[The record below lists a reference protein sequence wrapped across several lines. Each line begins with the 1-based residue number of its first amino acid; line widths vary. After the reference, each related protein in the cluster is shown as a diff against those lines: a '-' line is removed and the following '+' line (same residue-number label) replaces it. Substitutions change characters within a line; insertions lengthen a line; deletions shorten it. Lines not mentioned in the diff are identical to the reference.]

1 MKGNT
6 KRSRHFYLV
15 RVWFAAN
22 VLLALCPPLYWAADA
37 HREAAVWGMPVTLF
51 YFLVISIS
59 ITASIL
65 YAYWEESASGEFA
78 P

>member
-1 MKGNT
+1 VYM
-6 KRSRHFYLV
+6 KRSWHFYLV
-15 RVWFAAN
+15 RIWFAAN
-22 VLLALCPPLYWAADA
+22 ALLALLPPLYWAADA
-37 HREAAVWGMPVTLF
+37 HREATMLGMPVTLF
-51 YFLVISIS
+51 YFLAISIS